1 MLGSMSKTI
10 FKSTAAEFAC
20 ICSDLEVIFFYS
32 PVQSYRFRLVLPMLM
47 LCEYDMDPEHK
58 DLSIQRILEEISQL
72 IRFELNGEMLFQV
85 AMIPL
90 LDLIVRF

>member
-1 MLGSMSKTI
+1 MTFI
-10 FKSTAAEFAC
+10 
-20 ICSDLEVIFFYS
+20 

-47 LCEYDMDPEHK
+47 LCEYDMDLEHK
-58 DLSIQRILEEISQL
+58 DLSIQRILEEISLL
-72 IRFELNGEMLFQV
+72 IRFELNDEMLFQV